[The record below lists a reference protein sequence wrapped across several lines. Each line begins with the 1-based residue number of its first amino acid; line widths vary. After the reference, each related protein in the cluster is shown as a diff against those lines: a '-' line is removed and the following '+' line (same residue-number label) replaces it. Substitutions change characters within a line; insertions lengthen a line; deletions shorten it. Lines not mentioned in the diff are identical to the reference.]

1 MKKALLAL
9 TIAAISGTAMAQL
22 PDFLGKGEY
31 TVRTDISKQ
40 TLKNAD
46 LKEKHKVQKNIG
58 FRADMPFDD
67 IHHGMRFEVSHS
79 RDKKDMYV
87 VTESTTKPFGKDVKE
102 KRTDVYA
109 GYTYTQPIS
118 EATKLRAGLGL
129 GYEKYKDAVANE
141 KGTVSTE
148 REAFYTKAHADLT
161 SDLGGW
167 YLNPW
172 AEVKVDLNEKGTVS
186 TEREAFYT
194 KAHADLTSD
203 LGGWYLNP
211 WAEVK
216 VDLDAKLKHNATVA
230 GASADINAKT
240 RGWGVG
246 VGANIGKQITD
257 TVGIEAG
264 PFYKHRHFKASG
276 SFVLDG
282 GNIRVDPT
290 KINEYGVRVGVK
302 F

>member
-31 TVRTDISKQ
+31 TVRTDIAKQ
-40 TLKNAD
+40 TLKNDD

-67 IHHGMRFEVSHS
+67 IHGMRFEVSHS
-79 RDKKDMYV
+79 RDKKDLYD
-87 VTESTTKPFGKDVKE
+87 VTESTTKPYGKDIKE

-109 GYTYTQPIS
+109 GYTYTQPLS
-118 EATKLRAGLGL
+118 ETTKLRAGLGL
-129 GYEKYKDAVANE
+129 GYEKYKDTQTGKATIND
-141 KGTVSTE
+141 E

-161 SDLGGW
+161 SNLGSGW

-172 AEVKVDLNEKGTVS
+172 AEVKVDLN
-186 TEREAFYT
+186 
-194 KAHADLTSD
+194 
-203 LGGWYLNP
+203 
-211 WAEVK
+211 
-216 VDLDAKLKHNATVA
+216 AKLKQNSTAA

-240 RGWGVG
+240 RGWGVGVG

-282 GNIRVDPT
+282 ENIRVDPT

>member
-1 MKKALLAL
+1 M
-9 TIAAISGTAMAQL
+9 
-22 PDFLGKGEY
+22 
-31 TVRTDISKQ
+31 
-40 TLKNAD
+40 
-46 LKEKHKVQKNIG
+46 
-58 FRADMPFDD
+58 
-67 IHHGMRFEVSHS
+67 
-79 RDKKDMYV
+79 
-87 VTESTTKPFGKDVKE
+87 
-102 KRTDVYA
+102 
-109 GYTYTQPIS
+109 
-118 EATKLRAGLGL
+118 
-129 GYEKYKDAVANE
+129 
-141 KGTVSTE
+141 
-148 REAFYTKAHADLT
+148 T
-161 SDLGGW
+161 SDLG
-167 YLNPW
+167 
-172 AEVKVDLNEKGTVS
+172 
-186 TEREAFYT
+186 
-194 KAHADLTSD
+194 
-203 LGGWYLNP
+203 GGWYLNP